1 MMGWSLFLIFFVV
14 AFLGLPIA
22 LALVAAATIPLAL
35 FTNTSLMV
43 IPQRIFVSMD
53 SFSLMALPFFM
64 IAGGLM
70 VEGGVSRRLVNMAN
84 SLVGHLPGGLAV
96 VAFVASAF
104 MGAISGSATATVI
117 AIGSIVVPAMIE
129 AGYDKK
135 FSVTT
140 CATAGFLGTIIPPSI
155 PMVTYSV
162 TTGASTGD
170 VFTGGILPG
179 ILLVILMS
187 IWGVIYGKKHVPITH
202 KFSLRAVGKSFLEGI
217 WSLLMPIII
226 LGGIYGGIFTPTEA
240 AAVACLYGLIVGFF
254 LYRELNWKKVYKIM
268 KDSAVSSAMVMFI
281 VAAAGAFGFVMTQA
295 NIPTKMSQF
304 IIGLS
309 DNKIVLLLLINLLL
323 LFMGT
328 FMETNAAILI
338 VSPIFVPICQAFDI
352 DLVHFGVM
360 MVVNLSMGMVTPPL
374 GVNLFVGA
382 RLVEGITVKDIIN
395 RHLFIYLGLA
405 LIGLLLVTFIPEI
418 VLFLPSL
425 AGG

>member
-1 MMGWSLFLIFFVV
+1 MMGWSLFIIFFVV

-140 CATAGFLGTIIPPSI
+140 CSTAGFLGTIIPPSI

-170 VFTGGILPG
+170 VFSGGIIPG
-179 ILLVILMS
+179 IMLAALMS
-187 IWGVIYGKKHVPITH
+187 IWGVVYGKKHVPITH

-240 AAVACLYGLIVGFF
+240 AAVACLYGVLVGFF
-254 LYRELNWKKVYKIM
+254 LYRELNWRKVWKIM
-268 KDSAVSSAMVMFI
+268 KESAVSSAMVMFI

-295 NIPTKMSQF
+295 NIPTKMSQW
-304 IIGLS
+304 IISLS

-374 GVNLFVGA
+374 GVNLVVGA
-382 RLVEGITVKDIIN
+382 RLVEGMTVKDIIN

-425 AGG
+425 AG

>member
-1 MMGWSLFLIFFVV
+1 MMGWSLFIIFFVV

-170 VFTGGILPG
+170 VFSGGIIPG
-179 ILLVILMS
+179 IMLAALMS
-187 IWGVIYGKKHVPITH
+187 VWGVIYGKKHVPITH

-217 WSLLMPIII
+217 WALLMPIII

-240 AAVACLYGLIVGFF
+240 AAVACLYGVLVGFF
-254 LYRELNWKKVYKIM
+254 LYRELNWRKVWKIM
-268 KDSAVSSAMVMFI
+268 KESAVSSAMVMFI

-295 NIPTKMSQF
+295 NIPTKMSQW
-304 IIGLS
+304 IISLS

-382 RLVEGITVKDIIN
+382 RLVEGMTVKDIIN

-405 LIGLLLVTFIPEI
+405 LLGLLLVTFIPEI

-425 AGG
+425 AG

>member
-1 MMGWSLFLIFFVV
+1 MMGLSLFLIFFVV

-117 AIGSIVVPAMIE
+117 VIGSIVVPAMIE

-382 RLVEGITVKDIIN
+382 RLVEGMTVKDIIN

>member
-129 AGYDKK
+129 AGYDKR

-170 VFTGGILPG
+170 VFSGGIIPG
-179 ILLVILMS
+179 IMLAALMS
-187 IWGVIYGKKHVPITH
+187 VWGVIYGKRHVPITH

-254 LYRELNWKKVYKIM
+254 LYRELNWKKLYKIM

-338 VSPIFVPICQAFDI
+338 VSPIFVPICQAFNI

-382 RLVEGITVKDIIN
+382 RLVEGMTVKDIIN
-395 RHLFIYLGLA
+395 RHLFLYLGLA
-405 LIGLLLVTFIPEI
+405 LLGLLLVTFIPEI

>member
-104 MGAISGSATATVI
+104 MGAISGSAPATVI

-405 LIGLLLVTFIPEI
+405 LIGLLLVIFIPEI

-425 AGG
+425 ADG

>member
-129 AGYDKK
+129 AGYDKR

-170 VFTGGILPG
+170 VFSGGIIPG
-179 ILLVILMS
+179 IMLAALMS
-187 IWGVIYGKKHVPITH
+187 VWGVIYGKRHVPITH

-254 LYRELNWKKVYKIM
+254 LYRELNWKKLYKIM

-295 NIPTKMSQF
+295 NIPTNMSQF

-338 VSPIFVPICQAFDI
+338 VSPIFVPICQAFNI

-382 RLVEGITVKDIIN
+382 RLVEGMTVKDIIN
-395 RHLFIYLGLA
+395 RHLFLYLGLA
-405 LIGLLLVTFIPEI
+405 LLGLLLVTFIPEI

>member
-1 MMGWSLFLIFFVV
+1 MMGWSLFLIFFAV
-14 AFLGLPIA
+14 AFIGLPIA
-22 LALVAAATIPLAL
+22 LALVAASSIPLVL

-70 VEGGVSRRLVNMAN
+70 VEGGVSKRLVDMAN
-84 SLVGHLPGGLAV
+84 SLVGHIPGGLAV

-117 AIGSIVVPAMIE
+117 AIGSIVVPAMIK
-129 AGYDKK
+129 AGYDKR

-170 VFTGGILPG
+170 VFMGGIIPG
-179 ILLVILMS
+179 VLLVALMS
-187 IWGVIYGKKHVPITH
+187 IWSVIYGKKHVPSTH
-202 KFSLRAVGKSFLEGI
+202 KFSWKEVVRSFKEGI
-217 WSLLMPIII
+217 WSLLMPVII

-240 AAVACLYGLIVGFF
+240 AAVACFYGLLVGFF
-254 LYRELNWKKVYKIM
+254 IYRELNWKKVYKIM

-281 VAAAGAFGFVMTQA
+281 VAAAGAFGFVMTKA
-295 NIPTKMSQF
+295 NIPTKMSNW
-304 IIGLS
+304 IISLS
-309 DNKIVLLLLINLLL
+309 DNKVVLLLLINLLL

-338 VSPIFVPICQAFDI
+338 VSPIFVPICQAFGI

-360 MVVNLSMGMVTPPL
+360 MVVNPSMGMVTPPL

-382 RLVEGITVKDIIN
+382 RLAEGMTVKDVIN

-405 LIGLLLVTFIPEI
+405 LIGLLLITFIPQI

-425 AGG
+425 AS

>member
-1 MMGWSLFLIFFVV
+1 MMGLSLFLIFFVV

-35 FTNTSLMV
+35 FTYTSLMV

>member
-1 MMGWSLFLIFFVV
+1 MMGWSLFLVFFVV

-338 VSPIFVPICQAFDI
+338 VSPIFVPICKAFDI

-382 RLVEGITVKDIIN
+382 RLVEGMTVKDIIN

>member
-1 MMGWSLFLIFFVV
+1 MMGLSLFLIFFVV

-43 IPQRIFVSMD
+43 IPHRIFVSMD

-382 RLVEGITVKDIIN
+382 RLVEGMTVKDIIN

>member
-382 RLVEGITVKDIIN
+382 RLVEGMTVKDIIN

>member
-382 RLVEGITVKDIIN
+382 RLVEGVTVKDIIN

>member
-1 MMGWSLFLIFFVV
+1 MMGLSLFLIFFVV

-382 RLVEGITVKDIIN
+382 RLVEGMTVKDIIN